1 MEDGVVLGRERV
13 KMEGGEGMIEIDGRS
28 VTRIFGDGKV
38 VGKGVF
44 RLEGNAD
51 RSRNALKN
59 ENNLIKSR
67 LVSDSWKWKGRR
79 WRTVGPKRRSRK

>member
-1 MEDGVVLGRERV
+1 
-13 KMEGGEGMIEIDGRS
+13 MEGGEGMIEIDGRS

-38 VGKGVF
+38 VGSDVF
-44 RLEGNAD
+44 GLEGNAD

-59 ENNLIKSR
+59 EKNVIKSR
-67 LVSDSWKWKGRR
+67 FVSDSWKWKGRR

>member
-1 MEDGVVLGRERV
+1 MEDGVVLGRGRV

-38 VGKGVF
+38 VGSGVF
-44 RLEGNAD
+44 GLEGNAD

-67 LVSDSWKWKGRR
+67 FVSDSWKWTDRR
-79 WRTVGPKRRSRK
+79 WKIAVPKRRSRK